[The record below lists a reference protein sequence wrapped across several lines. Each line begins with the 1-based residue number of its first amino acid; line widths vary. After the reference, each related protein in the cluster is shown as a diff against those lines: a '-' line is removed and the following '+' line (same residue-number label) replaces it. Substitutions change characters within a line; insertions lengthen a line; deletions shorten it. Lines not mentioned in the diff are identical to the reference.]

1 MYMNMYVCLGMEFCY
16 CGKDNATHTHSHTH
30 THSGT
35 QSAMQPKPNRAEN
48 EMENI
53 AMRSSEIK
61 KK

>member
-1 MYMNMYVCLGMEFCY
+1 MYAWVWNFAIVV
-16 CGKDNATHTHSHTH
+16 KITPHTH
-30 THSGT
+30 THCGT

-53 AMRSSEIK
+53 ATRSSEIK